1 MIKKVWNKIR
11 NSKHWERKMGW
22 EYFALIALG
31 SLIAGILTG
40 MAGWSGNP
48 FPTLREISL
57 TGNGR
62 SLLAKTT

>member
-40 MAGWSGNP
+40 MAG
-48 FPTLREISL
+48 
-57 TGNGR
+57 
-62 SLLAKTT
+62 